1 MTIRCRAIHPE
12 SGNSIVPVD
21 HFVYLAFA
29 MMAHTTSP
37 TGVSKYVQM
46 MENKMSEILAS
57 LTKWFSERPQ
67 WLQIAAT
74 RLLQQPELSEQDVSE
89 LATLCQQEAD
99 GKLPKITC
107 SFPATVFS
115 QRTVG
120 SLRLCSISEVEG
132 VNALAPKKPLEF
144 GKGNITIVYGNNGS
158 GKSGYV
164 RLLKHVCGARETG
177 ILYRNVY
184 KLGSALQKA
193 CISFEQDGV
202 KKSYTW
208 SGQRGCDDLN
218 SVDIFDTSFGKVF
231 VSSEDEVS
239 YEPPV
244 LSFFSSLIFT
254 CEKVASALDTEANR
268 HQSKKPNIPAE
279 KKATPEGIWYETIT
293 AKASTQDID
302 KHCAFSSADE
312 TEMQTL
318 RQRLAEQA
326 PTEKAKRLR
335 TQKQHIDTL
344 VRDTQKHLT
353 QLSDENCQRII
364 AAKKKSILKQAA
376 ADTAAEKM
384 FSGRELEGIGSDV
397 WKELWE
403 AARNYSV
410 SAAYKQAEYPNTS
423 DGSRCVLCH
432 QTLTQ
437 EAKERL
443 KSFES
448 FVKGEMQRAATD
460 AAEEYNTASQT
471 IEVLPTSETL
481 RARIDAGGIL
491 KDEVASQVV
500 DFFVQLQARK
510 DMLFGIDSEDVITDP
525 LPSPKWIE
533 EANTQSKLLGELAAK
548 YDEDA
553 KSDNREEIQ
562 KKLNSLQARKWLS
575 EHRAAIDEE
584 ITRLKLLKQIQ
595 EAKKS
600 TNTRALSQKKGEL
613 AEALI
618 TDAFVQRFNAEL
630 KALGASQVKVELV
643 KSKVSKGRVLHKLQL
658 QGGSQNGLA
667 DVLSEGENRIVSIA
681 AFLADVTGKSN
692 QAPFIFDDPISSLDQ
707 SYEEAVVQRLIEL
720 SQDKQVIVFTH
731 RLSLL
736 GTVRHFAEKKTIKSD
751 VVSIRSADWGT
762 GEPAPIPLSQ
772 SDIKSALN
780 TLMNQRYQDAKR
792 ASDNGEFEY
801 AEILLKSMC
810 SDFRTL
816 VERSIENDL
825 LCGVV
830 QRFQRPVHT
839 LKLKD
844 LAKLKDV
851 DCNLLDSLMTK
862 YSGFEHSQPTEAPV
876 ELPKPDDLLADM
888 TSLKHWREEYAK
900 RPTSAVTR

>member
-1 MTIRCRAIHPE
+1 
-12 SGNSIVPVD
+12 
-21 HFVYLAFA
+21 
-29 MMAHTTSP
+29 MA
-37 TGVSKYVQM
+37 
-46 MENKMSEILAS
+46 NIIDN

-74 RLLQQPELSEQDVSE
+74 RLLQHSELNDKDVSE
-89 LATLCQQEAD
+89 LANLCQQEAD
-99 GKLPKITC
+99 GKLPKTTC
-107 SFPATVFS
+107 SFPATAFS
-115 QRTVG
+115 QGVSG
-120 SLRLCSISEVEG
+120 SLRLCSISEIEG

-177 ILYRNVY
+177 TLHRNVY
-184 KLGSALQKA
+184 KPGSVAQKA

-202 KKSYTW
+202 PKTHIW
-208 SGQRGCDDLN
+208 SGQGICKELN

-244 LSFFSSLIFT
+244 LSFFSSLILA
-254 CEKVASALDTEANR
+254 CEKVASALDNEANR
-268 HQSKKPNIPAE
+268 HQSKKPNIPADR
-279 KKATPEGIWYETIT
+279 KVTPEGIWYESIS
-293 AKASTQDID
+293 AKTTTQDID
-302 KHCAFSSADE
+302 KHCAFSSADD

-318 RQRLAEQA
+318 QQRLAEQA
-326 PTEKAKRLR
+326 PAEKARQLR
-335 TQKQHIDTL
+335 KQKQHIDTL
-344 VRDTQKHLT
+344 VQDAQKYLE
-353 QLSDENCQRII
+353 QLSDENYRRII
-364 AAKKKSILKQAA
+364 AAKKKSILKKAA
-376 ADTAAEKM
+376 ADTAAQKV
-384 FSGRELEGIGSDV
+384 FSGSELEGIGSDV

-410 SAAYKQAEYPNTS
+410 SAAYKEAEYPNVT

-432 QTLTQ
+432 QTLSQ

-443 KSFES
+443 ASFEH
-448 FVKGEMQRAATD
+448 FVKGEMQKAASD
-460 AAEEYNTASQT
+460 AAKEYETASQT
-471 IEVLPTSETL
+471 IEALPTSEALKT
-481 RARIDAGGIL
+481 RIDAAGIPQ
-491 KDEVASQVV
+491 DEVASQVT
-500 DFFVQLQARK
+500 DFFAQLQARK
-510 DMLFGIDSEDVITDP
+510 DLLPEIDSEEAIPDP
-525 LPSPKWIE
+525 LLSPKWIE
-533 EANTQSKLLGELAAK
+533 AANAQSKSLDELAAK

-553 KSDNREEIQ
+553 KSENREEIK
-562 KKLNSLQARKWLS
+562 KKLNNLQARKWLS

-584 ITRLKLLKQIQ
+584 VARLKLLNQIQ

-600 TNTRALSQKKGEL
+600 TNTKALSQKKGEL

-618 TDAFVQRFNAEL
+618 TDAFVQRFNSEL

-658 QGGSQNGLA
+658 RGASQNGLA

-736 GTVRHFAEKKTIKSD
+736 GTVRHFAEKKTIKPD

-780 TLMNQRYQDAKR
+780 TLMNQRYQDAKK
-792 ASDNGEFEY
+792 ASENGEFEH
-801 AEILLKSMC
+801 AEILLKSIC

-830 QRFQRPVHT
+830 QRFQRPVYT
-839 LKLKD
+839 LKLKN
-844 LAKLKDV
+844 LAKLKGT

-862 YSGFEHSQPTEAPV
+862 YSGFEHSQPTESPV

-888 TSLKHWREEYAK
+888 ASLKTWREDYAK
-900 RPTSAVTR
+900 RTA

>member
-1 MTIRCRAIHPE
+1 MNTE
-12 SGNSIVPVD
+12 VVND
-21 HFVYLAFA
+21 L
-29 MMAHTTSP
+29 
-37 TGVSKYVQM
+37 
-46 MENKMSEILAS
+46 NK
-57 LTKWFSERPQ
+57 WVSERPQ

-74 RLLQQPELSEQDVSE
+74 RLLQQSELTANDVSE
-89 LATLCQQEAD
+89 LAKLCQQEAD
-99 GKLPKITC
+99 GKLSKTTC
-107 SFPATVFS
+107 SFPATAFS
-115 QRTVG
+115 QGAAG
-120 SLRLCSISEVEG
+120 SLRLCSISEIEG

-177 ILYRNVY
+177 TLHRNVY
-184 KLGSALQKA
+184 KPGAAAQKA
-193 CISFEQDGV
+193 CVSFEQDGV
-202 KKSYTW
+202 PKTHTW
-208 SGQRGCDDLN
+208 SGQGICDELT

-244 LSFFSSLIFT
+244 LSFFSSLILA
-254 CEKVASALDTEANR
+254 CEKVASALDIEANR
-268 HQSKKPNIPAE
+268 HQSKKPNIPTD
-279 KKATPEGIWYETIT
+279 KKVTPEGIWYEAIS
-293 AKASTQDID
+293 AKTSTQDID
-302 KHCAFSSADE
+302 KHCSFGSADE

-318 RQRLAEQA
+318 QQRLAEQA
-326 PTEKAKRLR
+326 PAEKAKQLR
-335 TQKQHIDTL
+335 KQKQHIDTL
-344 VRDTQKHLT
+344 VQDAQKYLE
-353 QLSDENCQRII
+353 QLSDESYRRII
-364 AAKKKSILKQAA
+364 AAKKKSILKKAA

-384 FSGRELEGIGSDV
+384 FSGSELEGIGSDV

-403 AARNYSV
+403 AARSYSL
-410 SAAYKQAEYPNTS
+410 SAAYKEAEYPNVS

-437 EAKERL
+437 EARERL
-443 KSFES
+443 ISFEN
-448 FVKGEMQRAATD
+448 FVKGEMQKAATD
-460 AAEEYNTASQT
+460 AAKEYDTASQT
-471 IEVLPTSETL
+471 IEALPTSETL
-481 RARIDAGGIL
+481 KTRIDAAGIPQ
-491 KDEVASQVV
+491 DVASQVT
-500 DFFVQLQARK
+500 DFFAQLQARK
-510 DMLFGIDSEDVITDP
+510 DLLPGIDSEEAIHDP
-525 LPSPKWIE
+525 LLSPKWIE
-533 EANTQSKLLGELAAK
+533 EANAQSKNLGELAAK

-553 KSDNREEIQ
+553 KSDNREEIK
-562 KKLNSLQARKWLS
+562 KKLNSLQTRKWLS

-584 ITRLKLLKQIQ
+584 VTRLKLLNQIKA
-595 EAKKS
+595 AKKS
-600 TNTRALSQKKGEL
+600 ADTTALSRKKGEL

-618 TDAFVQRFNAEL
+618 TDAFVQRFKAEL

-658 QGGSQNGLA
+658 RGASQNGLA

-736 GTVRHFAEKKTIKSD
+736 GTVRHFAEKKTIKPD

-780 TLMNQRYQDAKR
+780 TLMNQRYQDAKK
-792 ASDNGEFEY
+792 ASENGEFEH
-801 AEILLKSMC
+801 AEILLKSIC

-844 LAKLKDV
+844 LAKLKDA

-862 YSGFEHSQPTEAPV
+862 YSGFEHSQPTESPV

-888 TSLKHWREEYAK
+888 TSLKTWREEYLK
-900 RPTSAVTR
+900 RATL

>member
-1 MTIRCRAIHPE
+1 
-12 SGNSIVPVD
+12 
-21 HFVYLAFA
+21 
-29 MMAHTTSP
+29 
-37 TGVSKYVQM
+37 
-46 MENKMSEILAS
+46 MSMNEFSAS
-57 LTKWFSERPQ
+57 LTKWVSERPQ

-74 RLLQQPELSEQDVSE
+74 RLLQQSELTDKDVSE

-99 GKLPKITC
+99 GKLPKMAC
-107 SFPATVFS
+107 SFLATAFS
-115 QRTVG
+115 QGAEGT
-120 SLRLCSISEVEG
+120 LRLCSISNVEG

-144 GKGNITIVYGNNGS
+144 GKSNITIVYGNNGS

-164 RLLKHVCGARETG
+164 RLLKHVCGARDTG
-177 ILYRNVY
+177 PLHRNVY
-184 KLGSALQKA
+184 KPGSTLQKA
-193 CISFEQDGV
+193 CISFEQDGEP
-202 KKSYTW
+202 KTYTW
-208 SGQRGCDDLN
+208 SGQGICNDLN

-244 LSFFSSLIFT
+244 LSFFSSLILA
-254 CEKVASALDTEANR
+254 CERVSSALDTEANR
-268 HQSKKPNIPAE
+268 YQSKKPNIPAD
-279 KKATPEGIWYETIT
+279 KKVTPEGIWYEAISVKTT
-293 AKASTQDID
+293 TQDID
-302 KHCAFSSADE
+302 KHCSFGSADE

-318 RQRLAEQA
+318 QQRLAEQA
-326 PTEKAKRLR
+326 PADKAKQLR
-335 TQKQHIDTL
+335 KQKQHLDTL
-344 VRDTQKHLT
+344 VQDAQKYLE
-353 QLSDENCQRII
+353 QLSDENYRRII
-364 AAKKKSILKQAA
+364 AAKKKSILKKTA
-376 ADTAAEKM
+376 ADIAAEKI
-384 FSGRELEGIGSDV
+384 FSSSELDGIGSDV

-410 SAAYKQAEYPNTS
+410 SAAYKEAEYPNVA

-443 KSFES
+443 VSFEK
-448 FVKGEMQRAATD
+448 FVKGEMQKAASD
-460 AAEEYNTASQT
+460 AAKEYETASQT
-471 IEVLPTSETL
+471 IEALPTSETL
-481 RARIDAGGIL
+481 KTRIDAAGIPQ
-491 KDEVASQVV
+491 DEFATQMT
-500 DFFVQLQARK
+500 DFFAQLQARK
-510 DMLFGIDSEDVITDP
+510 DLLLGIDSEEAIPDP
-525 LPSPKWIE
+525 LLSPKWID
-533 EANTQSKLLGELAAK
+533 EADAHSKSLGELAAK

-553 KSDNREEIQ
+553 KSDNREEIK

-575 EHRAAIDEE
+575 EHRAVIDEE
-584 ITRLKLLKQIQ
+584 VTRLKLLNQIQ

-600 TNTRALSQKKGEL
+600 TNTKALSQKKGEL

-618 TDAFVQRFNAEL
+618 TDAFVQRFSAEL

-658 QGGSQNGLA
+658 RGASQSSLA

-736 GTVRHFAEKKTIKSD
+736 GTVRHFAEKKTIRPD
-751 VVSIRSADWGT
+751 VVSICSADWGT

-780 TLMNQRYQDAKR
+780 TLMNQRYQDAKK
-792 ASDNGEFEY
+792 ASENGEFEH
-801 AEILLKSMC
+801 AEILLKSIC

-839 LKLKD
+839 SKLKD
-844 LAKLKDV
+844 LAKLKDA

-862 YSGFEHSQPTEAPV
+862 YSGFEHSQPIEAPV
-876 ELPKPDDLLADM
+876 ELPKPVDLLADM
-888 TSLKHWREEYAK
+888 TLLKNWREEYAK
-900 RPTSAVTR
+900 RPASAVAG